1 MHTGRN
7 DVVTGDVNRPTH
19 GRPTPLSLQSDGRK
33 HARRFTEWSYYV
45 FAATALLTVSF
56 LIGIFIFLALIGL
69 RVFAHIPVTE
79 FLFGTYWNPNSFGEP
94 SWGTMPLLAGT
105 ILVSVTSLVISV
117 PLGMAVAVYLA
128 EIASPKV
135 REVLKPFVEMIASI
149 PTVVLGL
156 LGLLFLAPFVAK
168 VFGLS
173 NALNALT
180 ASILVAIVALPTI
193 ASICED
199 ALSGVSNRHRD
210 TSYAL
215 GASRWTTIRRVVI
228 PAARSGLIAGI
239 LLGLGRVIG
248 ETMIVLM
255 VAGNS
260 VKLPSSLLD
269 PVRPITA
276 NIAIEVKEVVV
287 GSVHW
292 EALFAIG
299 LILFTFTFIINVIA
313 DFFIHRGGVRV

>member
-1 MHTGRN
+1 M
-7 DVVTGDVNRPTH
+7 
-19 GRPTPLSLQSDGRK
+19 
-33 HARRFTEWSYYV
+33 ARRTRVFTEWSYYV

-56 LIGIFIFLALIGL
+56 LIGIFFFLAWIGL
-69 RVFAHIPVTE
+69 QALFQIPLSE
-79 FLFGTYWNPNSFGEP
+79 FLFGTHWNPNSFGEP
-94 SWGTMPLLAGT
+94 SWGTASLLLGT
-105 ILVSVTSLVISV
+105 LIVSLVSLALSV
-117 PLGMAVAVYLA
+117 PLGIAVAIYLA
-128 EIASPKV
+128 EVASPKV
-135 REVLKPFVEMIASI
+135 RETLKPFVEMIASI

-156 LGLLFLAPFVAK
+156 LGLLFLAPFIAK
-168 VFGLS
+168 IFGLS

-180 ASILVAIVALPTI
+180 ASILVAVVALPTI

-199 ALSGVSNRHRD
+199 ALSSVSKRHRD
-210 TSYAL
+210 ASYAL
-215 GASRWTTIRRVVI
+215 GASKWTTIRRVVV

-239 LLGLGRVIG
+239 LLGLGRIIG

-260 VKLPSSLLD
+260 IKLPQSLLD

-287 GSVHW
+287 GSLHW

-299 LILFTFTFIINVIA
+299 LLLFLITFLINVVA
-313 DFFIHRGGVRV
+313 DFFIHREARV

>member
-1 MHTGRN
+1 MQF
-7 DVVTGDVNRPTH
+7 
-19 GRPTPLSLQSDGRK
+19 SKKS
-33 HARRFTEWSYYV
+33 ASTELSYYV
-45 FAATALLTVSF
+45 FAASAALTVVF
-56 LIGIFIFLALIGL
+56 LIGIFVFLAWIGL
-69 RVFAHIPVTE
+69 RAFVDIPIPE
-79 FLFGTYWNPNSFGEP
+79 LLFGTYWNPNSFGDP
-94 SWGTMPLLAGT
+94 SWGTASLLVGT
-105 ILVSVTSLVISV
+105 LIVSTLALIISV
-117 PLGMAVAVYLA
+117 PFGMAVAIYLA
-128 EIASPKV
+128 EVASKKV

-156 LGLLFLAPFVAK
+156 LGLLFLAPAVAN
-168 VFGLS
+168 VFHIS

-199 ALSGVSNRHRD
+199 ALSSVSKRHRD
-210 TSYAL
+210 ASYAL
-215 GASRWTTIRRVVI
+215 GASRWMTIRRVVI

-239 LLGLGRVIG
+239 LLGLGRIIG

-260 VKLPSSLLD
+260 VKFPTSLLD

-276 NIAIEVKEVVV
+276 TIAIEVKEVVV

-299 LILFTFTFIINVIA
+299 LMLFVYTFIINIIA
-313 DFFIHRGGVRV
+313 DFFIHRGIRT